1 MSGGRQSSLA
11 PALPLEMIGI
21 MTAPESTRVSAWPER
36 LDSGLAIARHVSD
49 LSPYEICEEQ
59 VEEMYFGYQAK
70 LRWTPISDLRLG
82 PADSNGISKKR
93 QKACNSKPVET
104 MPPLLADEGVI
115 MDGSHRYRTL
125 VDKGCTHC
133 WVYHIEV
140 EPEPELTPI
149 SHKARRDSDSSEPSL

>member
-1 MSGGRQSSLA
+1 MFGLGNR
-11 PALPLEMIGI
+11 ALPRPPLEII
-21 MTAPESTRVSAWPER
+21 STMNDPAANRVSTWPEL

-59 VEEMYFGYQAK
+59 IEEMYFGYQAK
-70 LRWTPISDLRLG
+70 LRWTPISYLRLG

-93 QKACNSKPVET
+93 QKACDSKSVET

-140 EPEPELTPI
+140 EPEHSSTPVTN
-149 SHKARRDSDSSEPSL
+149 KARRDSDSSELSL